1 MVDGGDVKNPSF
13 IDGRDQR
20 RRRRSVFLEEM
31 RDCGLWCFAFYF
43 LVNGKRFLFYLKTK
57 REGICNSYLPMV

>member
-1 MVDGGDVKNPSF
+1 MIDGGDVKNPSF

-31 RDCGLWCFAFYF
+31 RDCGLCVLRFTFWSIEKDFYF
-43 LVNGKRFLFYLKTK
+43 
-57 REGICNSYLPMV
+57 I